1 MAIADAT
8 KLNKPKRR
16 RRKRK
21 SKAKRQAAR
30 PSLWRARL
38 RRVFGVAG
46 KVVVNLAVALILI
59 VFALRFVNPP
69 INYLMAT
76 EKFRLGAIKHEWVGI
91 GSMAPHVPRAAA
103 AAEDAN
109 FCRHLGFDFTAIR
122 AALSDDSRLRG
133 GSTISQQ
140 TAKNVFLWPERSW
153 LRKGIEAGF
162 TGLIELLWGK
172 KRIMEVYLNVAEF
185 DEGVFGIAAA
195 SRHYFGVT
203 PAQLSPTQAAR
214 LMAILPAPRTRSA
227 IRPGPF
233 TRWRA
238 TQIQAGANTI
248 RQDGRAACFE
258 S

>member
-1 MAIADAT
+1 MAIANAT

-16 RRKRK
+16 RKRV
-21 SKAKRQAAR
+21 SKARKQATER
-30 PSLWRARL
+30 SFWRRRL
-38 RRVFGVAG
+38 GQVFSVTSR
-46 KVVVNLAVALILI
+46 VVVNLTVALILV
-59 VFALRFVNPP
+59 VFALRFVDPP

-76 EKFRLGAIKHEWVGI
+76 ERFRLGSIKHEWVSI
-91 GSMAPHVPRAAA
+91 DAMAPHVPRSAA

-109 FCRHLGFDFTAIR
+109 FCHHLGFDFAAIK
-122 AALSDDSRLRG
+122 AALSDDTRLRG

-203 PAQLSPTQAAR
+203 PSQLSPAQAAR

-227 IRPGPF
+227 VRPGPF

-238 TQIQAGANTI
+238 GQIQAGANTI
-248 RQDGRAACFE
+248 RQDGRADCFQ
-258 S
+258 